1 MATGTLIY
9 EGKAKKIYTTGHP
22 DEVLQY
28 FKDDATAFNAQKR
41 GTIVEKGII
50 NNKVS
55 ERLFRLLEQ
64 SGVPTH
70 FVERKSDREMLTK
83 KVTIVPVEVVVRNVV
98 AGSLAK
104 RLGLKEGDR
113 IHPPIVEW
121 YYKNDALGDPL
132 VADDH
137 VRLLK
142 LATPEQLTEIR
153 RLALKVN
160 GVLQPFFAERRMW
173 QFVLAIEGL
182 KDTCEHFNIPI
193 VSGNVSFYNETN
205 GLSIYPTP
213 MLGMVGLI
221 EEAARAMTQWF
232 RDDGDAIVLLGQT
245 RDDLGGSEYL
255 KVLQHREQGS
265 PPLLNLDTEKALHA
279 FALKVIHGAIGRS
292 GPVARTGGRD
302 GPEIPTAEIG
312 REH

>member
-1 MATGTLIY
+1 MATDTLIY
-9 EGKAKKIYTTGHP
+9 EGKAKKIFTTERP

-41 GTIVEKGII
+41 GTIVGKGVI

-64 SGVPTH
+64 SGIPTH

-104 RLGLKEGDR
+104 RLGLKEEEP
-113 IHPPIVEW
+113 IQPPIVEW

-132 VADDH
+132 IADDH

-142 LATPEQLTEIR
+142 LATPEQLAEIK

-160 GVLQPFFAERRMW
+160 SVLQPFFAERRMILVD
-173 QFVLAIEGL
+173 FKLEFGVHNGRLILADEISP
-182 KDTCEHFNIPI
+182 DTCRFWDQATKESMDKDRFRKD
-193 VSGNVSFYNETN
+193 
-205 GLSIYPTP
+205 
-213 MLGMVGLI
+213 LGGI
-221 EEAARAMTQWF
+221 EEAYQE
-232 RDDGDAIVLLGQT
+232 VLKRVCG
-245 RDDLGGSEYL
+245 
-255 KVLQHREQGS
+255 
-265 PPLLNLDTEKALHA
+265 
-279 FALKVIHGAIGRS
+279 
-292 GPVARTGGRD
+292 
-302 GPEIPTAEIG
+302 
-312 REH
+312 